1 MPDLDW
7 LENQPLLLLLHL
19 AQAPVHWLQRFDAG
33 GDGVLRWGLVAGRL
47 AAFRRDLPLAHVDPL
62 AVLERPVVEQAPAET
77 PPERAGGS
85 PGAWPA
91 RDVDAARGA
100 GAGGPQT
107 RLPLVASTHRRTSW
121 QGFAPG
127 SERRAD
133 AASAPS
139 RLEAAPA
146 ASGPL
151 PPPGASRATRAPG
164 APNGERS
171 LPPVAPRLP
180 TARLAALAGGI
191 RGGVAAWE
199 HSAGP
204 VGSLRQGVQRPAPG
218 GVGPEA
224 ARERLPV
231 LVERHPPLGGRVTL
245 LGPAAQTRAL
255 ATPVGGP
262 GLAPELLAHAL
273 RTGSVG
279 AQRGAADDVRGAAQH
294 GRGPAQAGERGALQH
309 RRGPAQ
315 AGERG
320 GPGGGA
326 EQFRRDV
333 AGADL
338 RRRPVP
344 SAGQPTAQVLP
355 SMALLQ
361 TILARYEAGG
371 ALLPARQRPQRN
383 DWPAGREAGRPAAA
397 DAGSL
402 PPTSENGQTGA
413 PEAGAHSPELV
424 PATAAHSPPP
434 GVAAGPVVQNT
445 FNVTVHSGQS
455 ADEPDDELAERI
467 TRILVEQARRH
478 GIDV

>member
-7 LENQPLLLLLHL
+7 LENQPPLLLLQL
-19 AQAPVHWLQRFDAG
+19 AQAPAHWLQRFGAA

-47 AAFRRDLPLAHVDPL
+47 AAFRRDLPLAQVDPL
-62 AVLERPVVEQAPAET
+62 AVLERPVAEQAPAEA

-91 RDVDAARGA
+91 RDVDAARSA

-107 RLPLVASTHRRTSW
+107 RLPPVASSQRRTSW

-127 SERRAD
+127 SRTRAD

-139 RLEAAPA
+139 RLEAASVA
-146 ASGPL
+146 RGPL
-151 PPPGASRATRAPG
+151 PPPGASYATTAPG

-171 LPPVAPRLP
+171 LPPAAPRLP

-199 HSAGP
+199 HNTGPAGP
-204 VGSLRQGVQRPAPG
+204 LHALAQRPAPG
-218 GVGPEA
+218 GAGPEP
-224 ARERLPV
+224 ARTRPPVLAERLP
-231 LVERHPPLGGRVTL
+231 PLDGRAPL
-245 LGPAAQTRAL
+245 LGPAAQARAL

-262 GLAPELLAHAL
+262 GLAPELLARAL
-273 RTGSVG
+273 RTESIGK
-279 AQRGAADDVRGAAQH
+279 QRGAAEEVRGAAQH
-294 GRGPAQAGERGALQH
+294 GRGPAPEGERGAAQH
-309 RRGPAQ
+309 RRGPAPV
-315 AGERG
+315 GERG

-326 EQFRRDV
+326 EQPLRDV
-333 AGADL
+333 ASADP

-344 SAGQPTAQVLP
+344 SAGQPTAQALP

-361 TILARYEAGG
+361 AILARYEAGD
-371 ALLPARQRPQRN
+371 ALPARQRPQRN
-383 DWPAGREAGRPAAA
+383 GWPAGREAGRPAAA

-402 PPTSENGQTGA
+402 PLTSGNGQTGA
-413 PEAGAHSPELV
+413 PEAGVHNPALA
-424 PATAAHSPPP
+424 PATAAHGPPP

-455 ADEPDDELAERI
+455 TDEPDDELAERI